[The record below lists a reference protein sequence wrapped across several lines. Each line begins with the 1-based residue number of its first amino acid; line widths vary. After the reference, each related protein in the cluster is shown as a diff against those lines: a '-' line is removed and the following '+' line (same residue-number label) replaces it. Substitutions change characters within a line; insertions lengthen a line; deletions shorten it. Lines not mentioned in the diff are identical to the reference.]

1 MRTLWPSE
9 YFLTVAARALF
20 KGWYA
25 PELPLNRFPTYPSDY
40 IPVVFGSGHA
50 IDVGA
55 AGSAAGIDGG
65 GAIGAGVMGN
75 AGLGL
80 GGAATATGAGAGFGA
95 GFGAGVAIAFLGAA
109 FLGAAFFGADFAFDF
124 PFALPFAFIGRD
136 FFFAAL
142 FFADVRLAAPRLA
155 FAIGRFFALRFFDLL
170 FFAMVTLL
178 LGDRSKLTVRVA
190 LKKSAVICE

>member
-1 MRTLWPSE
+1 MPILWPSE
-9 YFLTVAARALF
+9 YFRTVAARALF

-25 PELPLNRFPTYPSDY
+25 PKLPLNRFPTSPSVY
-40 IPVVFGSGHA
+40 IPVGFGSGHAA

-65 GAIGAGVMGN
+65 GAIGAGVMGA
-75 AGLGL
+75 AGFGL

-95 GFGAGVAIAFLGAA
+95 GFGTGFAIA

-124 PFALPFAFIGRD
+124 PFALRFAFIGRD